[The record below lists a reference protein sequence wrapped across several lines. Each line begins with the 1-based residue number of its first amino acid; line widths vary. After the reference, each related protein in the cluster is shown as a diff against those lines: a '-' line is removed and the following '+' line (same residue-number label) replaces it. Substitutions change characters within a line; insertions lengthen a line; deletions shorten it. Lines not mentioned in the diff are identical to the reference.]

1 MKKRWISLAA
11 LMLLLL
17 LIPSV
22 VMVAQGEEVCDH
34 KWGPWRSVDEIYHD
48 RICTECGEAARR
60 EHTGGGATC
69 TTEGT
74 CEACGASYKDPNNH
88 KDVTYEYVKISE
100 TQHEVTATCE
110 GCGQT
115 VSTYNEAHIEL
126 YPASCIAPAKC
137 ERCMSSYGEMDPNN
151 HVGDFTYAYE
161 KISETQHEVTVTC
174 KGCGKVSST
183 YNEAHIELY
192 PASCIAPA
200 RCALCMSFYGDLDP
214 DGHEWASW
222 GPYDENQHVRE
233 CLHDTKHKEYA
244 DHTGGG
250 ATCTKAGTCEVGLCN
265 TSYKD
270 PNNHEGP
277 FTYAYKTILDP
288 DNQISATEHEVTV
301 TCEGCGQTVSTDTEK
316 HSLENHD
323 GKAATCTEK
332 GWDAY
337 VTCADCDY
345 STYQE
350 IPVVE
355 HHFVVDPP
363 VAPTC
368 FKTGLTAGTHCDRC
382 GEIGEAQE
390 IVEKT
395 EHTYGKGV
403 VTKPSCCYEGYTTYT
418 CKDCGFKLVTDKVKP
433 LSHWYDLWEP
443 TGNGKNSAPCKRPGC
458 TYVKTTDC
466 ANWDFMLVPAG
477 AEKAEGFSI
486 CPVCGAMSDGGRLE
500 LVKTAVATPVTYWT
514 PEGDLLVRCGTM
526 ENGETIMCVGFEFDA
541 RLVQCYGSTKF
552 TVPAE
557 LLEGYRLMLLDEEG
571 NETEVEVKVVGQK
584 ATFLVDYSADAQ
596 SRRTPVRMFHL
607 VPLEP
612 EVTEE
617 TTEAGETAGK

>member
-22 VMVAQGEEVCDH
+22 VMVAQGEEVCNH

-60 EHTGGGATC
+60 EHTGVGATC
-69 TTEGT
+69 TKAGT
-74 CEACGASYKDPNNH
+74 CEVCGASYKDPDNH
-88 KDVTYEYVKISE
+88 VGPSTPSYNKISDS
-100 TQHEVTATCE
+100 QHEVTVTCE
-110 GCGQT
+110 GCGK
-115 VSTYNEAHIEL
+115 VSNTYNEAHIEL
-126 YPASCIAPAKC
+126 YPANCVAEARC
-137 ERCMSSYGEMDPNN
+137 ERC
-151 HVGDFTYAYE
+151 
-161 KISETQHEVTVTC
+161 K
-174 KGCGKVSST
+174 
-183 YNEAHIELY
+183 
-192 PASCIAPA
+192 
-200 RCALCMSFYGDLDP
+200 SFYGDLAP
-214 DGHEWASW
+214 DKHVWSGW
-222 GPYDENQHVRE
+222 GPYDENQHRRFCMNDETHVE
-233 CLHDTKHKEYA
+233 FA
-244 DHTGGG
+244 DHTGVG

-270 PNNHEGP
+270 PDNHEGP
-277 FTYAYKTILDP
+277 FTYTYKTILDP

-301 TCEGCGQTVSTDTEK
+301 TCEGCGHTVSTDIEK
-316 HSLENHD
+316 HSIVSHD
-323 GKAATCTEK
+323 AKAPTCTEK

-350 IPVVE
+350 IPELE

-368 FKTGLTAGTHCDRC
+368 SETGLTAGTHCDRC

-395 EHTYGKGV
+395 EHTYDKGV
-403 VTKPSCCYEGYTTYT
+403 VTKPTCCYEGYTTYT
-418 CKDCGFKLVTDKVKP
+418 CKDCGFKFVTDKVKP
-433 LSHWYDLWEP
+433 LSHWYDLWAP

-458 TYVKTTDC
+458 TYVKTTAC

-477 AEKAEGFSI
+477 AEEAEAFTI

-571 NETEVEVKVVGQK
+571 NETEMEVKVVGQK

-612 EVTEE
+612 EVIEE
-617 TTEAGETAGK
+617 TTEAAETASK

>member
-11 LMLLLL
+11 LLVLLLVMM
-17 LIPSV
+17 PKTAMAASV
-22 VMVAQGEEVCDH
+22 YCPTCKD
-34 KWGPWRSVDEIYHD
+34 WRSFEPVRFEYADSNSHNIYYK
-48 RICTECGEAARR
+48 CKTCGTEVRGNKES
-60 EHTGGGATC
+60 HTESKA
-69 TTEGT
+69 
-74 CEACGASYKDPNNH
+74 
-88 KDVTYEYVKISE
+88 
-100 TQHEVTATCE
+100 ATCE
-110 GCGQT
+110 SAAYCDVCQ
-115 VSTYNEAHIEL
+115 
-126 YPASCIAPAKC
+126 
-137 ERCMSSYGEMDPNN
+137 SYYGDPLQ
-151 HVGDFTYAYE
+151 HQW
-161 KISETQHEVTVTC
+161 SEWTKFSESQHSRTC
-174 KGCGKVSST
+174 QRSGCGKT
-183 YNEAHIELY
+183 
-192 PASCIAPA
+192 
-200 RCALCMSFYGDLDP
+200 
-214 DGHEWASW
+214 
-222 GPYDENQHVRE
+222 
-233 CLHDTKHKEYA
+233 EYV
-244 DHTGGG
+244 DHTGGS
-250 ATCTKAGTCEVGLCN
+250 ATCSTKGKCEFCDYEYLDKGP
-265 TSYKD
+265 D
-270 PNNHEGP
+270 NHEGP
-277 FTYAYKTILDP
+277 FTYTYKTILDP
-288 DNQISATEHEVTV
+288 DNQISATDHEVTV
-301 TCEGCGQTVSTDTEK
+301 TCEGCGQTISTDIEK

-337 VTCADCDY
+337 VTCADCGY
-345 STYQE
+345 STYKE
-350 IPVVE
+350 IPEGE

-368 FKTGLTAGTHCDRC
+368 SETGLTAGTHCDLC

-395 EHTYGKGV
+395 EHTYDKGV
-403 VTKPSCCYEGYTTYT
+403 VTKPTCCCEGYTTYT
-418 CKDCGFKLVTDKVKP
+418 CKDCGYKLITDKVKP
-433 LSHWYDLWEP
+433 LSHWYDLWKP
-443 TGNGKNSAPCKRPGC
+443 TGIGKNSAPCKRPGC
-458 TYVKTTDC
+458 TYVKTTACVD
-466 ANWDFMLVPAG
+466 WDFMLVPAG
-477 AEKAEGFSI
+477 AEKAEAFTI

-557 LLEGYRLMLLDEEG
+557 LLEGYRLMLLDEDG

-617 TTEAGETAGK
+617 TTEAAETASK

>member
-1 MKKRWISLAA
+1 MKKRMFGTLLAFC
-11 LMLLLL
+11 L
-17 LIPSV
+17 SV
-22 VMVAQGEEVCDH
+22 VLVGFVFCGTAKAHQKEECTGKYSYTYIDAEKHTVEC
-34 KWGPWRSVDEIYHD
+34 KECGYSTQQYH
-48 RICTECGEAARR
+48 IPKTPVKCTE
-60 EHTGGGATC
+60 
-69 TTEGT
+69 
-74 CEACGASYKDPNNH
+74 
-88 KDVTYEYVKISE
+88 
-100 TQHEVTATCE
+100 
-110 GCGQT
+110 T
-115 VSTYNEAHIEL
+115 V
-126 YPASCIAPAKC
+126 
-137 ERCMSSYGEMDPNN
+137 
-151 HVGDFTYAYE
+151 V
-161 KISETQHEVTVTC
+161 
-174 KGCGKVSST
+174 
-183 YNEAHIELY
+183 
-192 PASCIAPA
+192 
-200 RCALCMSFYGDLDP
+200 CALCGGEYGPL
-214 DGHEWASW
+214 G
-222 GPYDENQHVRE
+222 
-233 CLHDTKHKEYA
+233 
-244 DHTGGG
+244 
-250 ATCTKAGTCEVGLCN
+250 
-265 TSYKD
+265 
-270 PNNHEGP
+270 
-277 FTYAYKTILDP
+277 
-288 DNQISATEHEVTV
+288 
-301 TCEGCGQTVSTDTEK
+301 
-316 HSLENHD
+316 
-323 GKAATCTEK
+323 
-332 GWDAY
+332 
-337 VTCADCDY
+337 
-345 STYQE
+345 
-350 IPVVE
+350 
-355 HHFVVDPP
+355 HHFVADAP

-368 FKTGLTAGTHCDRC
+368 SKTGLTAGTHCDRC
-382 GEIGEAQE
+382 GLIGTAQE

>member
-69 TTEGT
+69 TKAGT
-74 CEACGASYKDPNNH
+74 CEVCGASYKDP
-88 KDVTYEYVKISE
+88 D
-100 TQHEVTATCE
+100 
-110 GCGQT
+110 
-115 VSTYNEAHIEL
+115 
-126 YPASCIAPAKC
+126 
-137 ERCMSSYGEMDPNN
+137 N
-151 HVGDFTYAYE
+151 HVGPSTPSYN
-161 KISETQHEVTVTC
+161 KISDSQ
-174 KGCGKVSST
+174 
-183 YNEAHIELY
+183 
-192 PASCIAPA
+192 
-200 RCALCMSFYGDLDP
+200 
-214 DGHEWASW
+214 
-222 GPYDENQHVRE
+222 
-233 CLHDTKHKEYA
+233 
-244 DHTGGG
+244 
-250 ATCTKAGTCEVGLCN
+250 
-265 TSYKD
+265 
-270 PNNHEGP
+270 
-277 FTYAYKTILDP
+277 
-288 DNQISATEHEVTV
+288 HEVTV
-301 TCEGCGQTVSTDTEK
+301 TCEGCGQTVSTDIEK
-316 HSLENHD
+316 HSIVSHD
-323 GKAATCTEK
+323 AKAPTCTEK

-350 IPVVE
+350 IPELE

-368 FKTGLTAGTHCDRC
+368 SETGLTAGTHCDRC

-395 EHTYGKGV
+395 EHTYDKGV
-403 VTKPSCCYEGYTTYT
+403 VTKPTCCYEGYTTYT
-418 CKDCGFKLVTDKVKP
+418 CKDCGFKFVTDKVKP
-433 LSHWYDLWEP
+433 LSHWYDLWAP

-458 TYVKTTDC
+458 TYVKTTAC

-477 AEKAEGFSI
+477 AEEAEAFTI

-571 NETEVEVKVVGQK
+571 NETEMEVKVVGQK

-612 EVTEE
+612 EVIEE
-617 TTEAGETAGK
+617 TTEAAETASK